1 LALTREY
8 LDGALDDAPPS
19 TRLLV
24 TKAAA
29 TIAAAMN
36 TRTLRPPSAPE
47 TTQTELSF
55 AHPHGA
61 IAFKPHR
68 RRIAVSHPTVLIPI
82 QRKRNV

>member
-36 TRTLRPPSAPE
+36 SGTLRPPSDP
-47 TTQTELSF
+47 
-55 AHPHGA
+55 
-61 IAFKPHR
+61 KR
-68 RRIAVSHPTVLIPI
+68 RRPNFRSLILTARSLLSRIAAALPSHIR
-82 QRKRNV
+82 QC

>member
-36 TRTLRPPSAPE
+36 TRTLRPPSDP
-47 TTQTELSF
+47 
-55 AHPHGA
+55 
-61 IAFKPHR
+61 KR
-68 RRIAVSHPTVLIPI
+68 RRPNSRSLILTARSLLSRIAAALPSHIR
-82 QRKRNV
+82 QC